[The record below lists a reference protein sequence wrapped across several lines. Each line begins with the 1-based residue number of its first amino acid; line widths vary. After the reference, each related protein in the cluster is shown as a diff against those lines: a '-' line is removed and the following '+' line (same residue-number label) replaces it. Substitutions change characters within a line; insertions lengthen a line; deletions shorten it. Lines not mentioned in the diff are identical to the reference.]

1 MFSFANP
8 EFLYLLFILPAV
20 VGLFLLDRWARKRKL
35 ERFGRQKQLQELMPD
50 VSSRKPV
57 ARLVI
62 ILLLLATVIV
72 MLARPR
78 AGSMERIKGEVQGI
92 EVVIAIDISNSMNAS
107 STANNNDLSRLNR
120 AKMVMEKLI
129 DRMHNDKVGLVVFAG
144 KAMMQ
149 MPMTID
155 GSSAKMFLKNISTD
169 MMPLQGTNIAD
180 AINLSM
186 HAFSQDE
193 KVSRTIILITD
204 AENFEGDAVEAA
216 KKAHK
221 KNIQVN
227 VIGIGSSKVPIPT
240 NEGQGWM
247 LDDNGEIA
255 MTSFNEDQAQEI
267 AKAGGGMLIKGDATD
282 AVETLDKSLKK
293 LSEGNLSQYSFS
305 REDEQFPVFAWIAL
319 LLLIASIIMLNH
331 KNPWLAKKNFFR
343 RKVNNNNEEE

>member
-92 EVVIAIDISNSMNAS
+92 EVVIAIDVSNSMNAS

-155 GSSAKMFLKNISTD
+155 GTSAKMFLNNISTD
-169 MMPLQGTNIAD
+169 MIPLQGTNIGD
-180 AINLSM
+180 AIDLAM
-186 HAFSQDE
+186 HTFSQDE

-204 AENFEGDAVEAA
+204 AENFEGDAQDAA
-216 KKAHK
+216 KQAHK
-221 KNIQVN
+221 KGIQVN
-227 VIGIGSSKVPIPT
+227 VIGIGDDEVPIPT
-240 NEGQGWM
+240 NEGDGWM
-247 LDDNGEIA
+247 RDDNGNIA
-255 MTSFNEDQAQEI
+255 MTSFNEEQAKEI
-267 AKAGGGMLIKGDATD
+267 ADAGGGIFVKGDATD
-282 AVETLDKSLKK
+282 AVNVLDEQLKK
-293 LSEGNLSQYSFS
+293 LATTNMSQYTYS

-319 LLLIASIIMLNH
+319 ALLIASVLLLSR
-331 KNPWLAKKNFFR
+331 KNPWLAKKNFFT
-343 RKVNNNNEEE
+343 RKVKDHNEE